1 MSNLSARSAAIRAV
15 ITQFLTERR
24 DGKLEKLKA
33 DDPKRDA
40 VAEELRAQFESH
52 VWLEDAARR
61 VSQIQAVTHSLKPTH
76 PDAKGTNLYC
86 PPVSLAPLSLVGS
99 HCLGDDFAG
108 DVVGNAAALDVYK
121 LLKLE
126 HEEQS
131 LLDLMLARDPDV
143 AAALSD
149 DPGQAAEWVQA
160 FCSLVQARGQ
170 VASHG
175 LAKQVY
181 WLVGEDPL
189 NDADFH
195 LLAPLYATSLAH
207 RVHATIQDDRFSEA
221 AKVARQARR
230 ERKFHGHPTRDYP
243 NLAVQKLGG
252 TKPQNVSQLNSER
265 GGNNYLLASLPPVW
279 QTRELAPLLRS
290 ESLFKRFE
298 RQDGVWRCV
307 KALRD
312 YLEADPA
319 NTMATRDR
327 RDELAAELVS
337 HFVLFGAAFRSLP
350 EGWSDDPECHLHPAE
365 KTWVDAGAATDRP
378 SDWADALAGRYA
390 NWLNGQL
397 SSKQRLHMG
406 DPEFQHW
413 QTDLA
418 DELAAYEWEMS
429 HAD

>member
-1 MSNLSARSAAIRAV
+1 MSNPSVRSAAIRAV

-24 DGKLEKLKA
+24 DGKLGQLKA

-40 VAEELRAQFESH
+40 AAEQLRAQFDPP

-86 PPVSLAPLSLVGS
+86 APASLATLSLVGS

-121 LLKLE
+121 FLKLE

-131 LLDLMLARDPDV
+131 LLDLMLAGDPDV

-189 NDADFH
+189 NDEDFH

-221 AKVARQARR
+221 AKAARQARR
-230 ERKFHGHPTRDYP
+230 DKQFHERPTRDYP

-279 QTRELAPLLRS
+279 QTRDLAPLLRS

-312 YLEADPA
+312 YLESDPA
-319 NTMATRDR
+319 KTMATRDM

-350 EGWSDDPECHLHPAE
+350 EGWSNDPECHLHPAE
-365 KTWVDAGAATDRP
+365 KTWVDAGAAINRP
-378 SDWADALAGRYA
+378 GDWADVLAGRYA

-418 DELAAYEWEMS
+418 DELAAYEWELN

>member
-15 ITQFLTERR
+15 IAQFLTERR

-33 DDPKRDA
+33 DDPKQDA
-40 VAEELRAQFESH
+40 AAAQLRAQFEPL

-86 PPVSLAPLSLVGS
+86 PPASLATLSLVGS
-99 HCLGDDFAG
+99 HCLGAGFAG

-121 LLKLE
+121 FLKLE
-126 HEEQS
+126 HEGQS
-131 LLDLMLARDPDV
+131 LLDLMLAGDPDV
-143 AAALSD
+143 AVALSD

-160 FCSLVQARGQ
+160 FCSLVEARGQ

-189 NDADFH
+189 NDEDFH

-207 RVHATIQDDRFSEA
+207 RVHVTIQEDRFSEV
-221 AKVARQARR
+221 AKAARQARR
-230 ERKFHGHPTRDYP
+230 DKQFHEQPTRDYP

-265 GGNNYLLASLPPVW
+265 RGENYLLASLPPVW
-279 QTRELAPLLRS
+279 QTSDLAPLLRS

-312 YLEADPA
+312 YLESDPA
-319 NTMATRDR
+319 KTMATRDM

-365 KTWVDAGAATDRP
+365 KTWVDAGAATNRP
-378 SDWADALAGRYA
+378 GDWADVLAGRYA

-418 DELAAYEWEMS
+418 DELAAYEWELS

>member
-1 MSNLSARSAAIRAV
+1 MSNPSARSAAIRAV
-15 ITQFLTERR
+15 ITQFLAERR

-40 VAEELRAQFESH
+40 AAEQLRAQFEPP

-86 PPVSLAPLSLVGS
+86 LPASLATLTLVGS
-99 HCLGDDFAG
+99 HCLGDNFVG

-126 HEEQS
+126 HEGQS
-131 LLDLMLARDPDV
+131 LLHLMLAGDTDV

-195 LLAPLYATSLAH
+195 LLAPLYATSLAQ

-221 AKVARQARR
+221 AKAARQARR
-230 ERKFHGHPTRDYP
+230 DRKFHEHPTRDYP

-279 QTRELAPLLRS
+279 QTRDVAPLLRS
-290 ESLFKRFE
+290 ETLFKRFE
-298 RQDGVWRCV
+298 RQVGVWQCV

-319 NTMATRDR
+319 KTMATRDM

-365 KTWVDAGAATDRP
+365 KTWVDAGAATGRP
-378 SDWADALAGRYA
+378 SDWADVLAGRYA

-406 DPEFQHW
+406 DSEFQHW

-418 DELAAYEWEMS
+418 DELAAYEWELN